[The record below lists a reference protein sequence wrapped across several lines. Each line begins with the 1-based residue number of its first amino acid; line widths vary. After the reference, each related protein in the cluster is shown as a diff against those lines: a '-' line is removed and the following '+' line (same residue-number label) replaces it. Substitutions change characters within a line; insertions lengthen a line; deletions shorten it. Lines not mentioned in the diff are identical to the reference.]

1 MKTIKK
7 QNSKFQLD
15 TFEVAKIKNMKVIKG
30 GDGNDNTTGTND
42 LSGPFCDV
50 IGK

>member
-15 TFEVAKIKNMKVIKG
+15 TFEVAKIKNMKVILG
-30 GDGNDNTTGTND
+30 GDSGAETGSNTFHTSSKICKTR
-42 LSGPFCDV
+42 
-50 IGK
+50 